1 MHLAYVTL
9 FRRVFEKEKGSVPS
23 IDTIFRVIEARTVS
37 HQAEAWTPTCG
48 QAVRVPK
55 IFSGNKKAR
64 REAVFIPAQ

>member
-1 MHLAYVTL
+1 MKKLGESKRGQSKVLTQF
-9 FRRVFEKEKGSVPS
+9 FR
-23 IDTIFRVIEARTVS
+23 IIEARTVS

-64 REAVFIPAQ
+64 REAETARLAVT